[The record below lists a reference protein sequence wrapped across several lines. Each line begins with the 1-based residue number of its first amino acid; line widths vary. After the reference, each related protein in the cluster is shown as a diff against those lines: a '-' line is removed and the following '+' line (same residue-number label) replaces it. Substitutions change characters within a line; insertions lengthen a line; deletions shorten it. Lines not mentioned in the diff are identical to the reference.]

1 MTVDWAQVYAA
12 IYDDLVRFL
21 HLKVWDADR
30 ASDLAQEAFVR
41 VLDKNPE
48 NPKAFVYTVAL
59 NLARDEAR
67 TAIRRRRHLEL
78 IKAEATGHTNHAE
91 TAELEE
97 RSAAV
102 QRALGQHGAVIAV
115 NAHEPGA
122 TDAEALA
129 AHAASRIPAPDG
141 ADGADGAGEPG
152 SAGGEAPAGVTNR
165 PGVAVVVGLGTDGTV
180 VAVCLGRPPDHG
192 SARRRA

>member
-1 MTVDWAQVYAA
+1 VERLTELGRATTHGQALPLGVDDPVVAA
-12 IYDDLVRFL
+12 RAVRRALAAAGRRAMDVTSLV
-21 HLKVWDADR
+21 V
-30 ASDLAQEAFVR
+30 ASTEPIPSAV
-41 VLDKNPE
+41 
-48 NPKAFVYTVAL
+48 
-59 NLARDEAR
+59 LARFTR
-67 TAIRRRRHLEL
+67 
-78 IKAEATGHTNHAE
+78 
-91 TAELEE
+91 
-97 RSAAV
+97 
-102 QRALGQHGAVIAV
+102 RALGPHGAVIAV

-141 ADGADGAGEPG
+141 ADGAGEPG
-152 SAGGEAPAGVTNR
+152 SGGGEAPARVTNR

>member
-1 MTVDWAQVYAA
+1 MERLTELGRATTHGQALPLGVDDPVVAA
-12 IYDDLVRFL
+12 RAVRRALAAAGRRAMDVTSLV
-21 HLKVWDADR
+21 V
-30 ASDLAQEAFVR
+30 ASTEPIPSAV
-41 VLDKNPE
+41 
-48 NPKAFVYTVAL
+48 
-59 NLARDEAR
+59 LARFTR
-67 TAIRRRRHLEL
+67 
-78 IKAEATGHTNHAE
+78 
-91 TAELEE
+91 
-97 RSAAV
+97 
-102 QRALGQHGAVIAV
+102 RALGPHGAVIAV